1 MASCTPASP
10 PAQGRGPNS
19 ERPMAVERV
28 FDTSNRDGKFE
39 GSLRPQTFEEFPGQT
54 QLVSNLKIYIR
65 AALERGEV
73 LDHIL
78 LSGLP
83 GLGKTTL
90 AHLIARAMGA
100 ELTST
105 SGPVLEKPGD
115 LAGILTNLNRGD
127 VLFIDEI
134 HRLSAVVEEYLYQA
148 MEDFA
153 IDILIDQ
160 GPRARSVKI
169 DLPRFTLIGATTRE
183 GLLTSPFRARFGV
196 LERVKLYPAKQL
208 QQIVIRSAGLLG
220 SPIDKDAA
228 LALAQRARGT
238 PRVANRFLKRIRDFA
253 QVEGKASIDRESVL
267 TGLQMLGVDAA
278 GLEDMDRSI
287 LRYLIQ
293 HRGGPIGLK
302 TLSVAVGEEEDT
314 IEDVYE
320 PFLIQQGY
328 LRKTPRGRCAEPLA
342 YEHLGEKLK
351 GGQQT
356 LF

>member
-1 MASCTPASP
+1 MAT
-10 PAQGRGPNS
+10 
-19 ERPMAVERV
+19 ERV
-28 FDTSNRDGKFE
+28 FDASPDDRKYE
-39 GSLRPQTFEEFPGQT
+39 SSLRPQTFEDFPGQT
-54 QLVSNLKIYIR
+54 RVVENLKIYIR
-65 AALERGEV
+65 AALERGDV

-115 LAGILTNLNRGD
+115 LAGILTNLGRGD

-134 HRLSAVVEEYLYQA
+134 HRLSSVVEEYLYQA

-183 GLLTSPFRARFGV
+183 GLLTAPFRARFGV
-196 LERVKLYPAKQL
+196 LERVCLYPPEQL
-208 QQIVIRSAGLLG
+208 QTILLRSSRLLG
-220 SPIDKDAA
+220 TPIDEEAA
-228 LALAQRARGT
+228 LELARRSRGT
-238 PRVANRFLKRIRDFA
+238 PRVANRFLKRIRDVA
-253 QVEGKASIDRESVL
+253 QVRGKQAIDAESVDE
-267 TGLQMLGVDAA
+267 GLRMLGVDHA
-278 GLEDMDRSI
+278 GLEDMDRRI
-287 LRYLIQ
+287 LRYLIR

-302 TLSVAVGEEEDT
+302 TLAVAVGEEDDT

-320 PFLIQQGY
+320 PFLIQQGF
-328 LRKTPRGRCAEPLA
+328 LRKTPRGRCAEPRA
-342 YEHLGEKLK
+342 YEHLGESSQ
-351 GGQQT
+351 GVQT
-356 LF
+356 RLF